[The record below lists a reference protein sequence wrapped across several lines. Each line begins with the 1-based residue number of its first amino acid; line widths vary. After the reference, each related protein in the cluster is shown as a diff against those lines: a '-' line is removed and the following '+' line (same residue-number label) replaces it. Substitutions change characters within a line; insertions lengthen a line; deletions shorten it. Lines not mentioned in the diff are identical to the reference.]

1 MCGTPSQ
8 EEEALRAIE
17 GDARAAT
24 GAGGKTIRKR
34 DGCHQGRRGG
44 STAAGGPRRRK
55 PRASHR
61 AGSLRRPGPLR
72 LPHGIWAGGASA
84 IKHER
89 SFL

>member
-8 EEEALRAIE
+8 EEEALRAID

-55 PRASHR
+55 PPRRITAP
-61 AGSLRRPGPLR
+61 AGPVAAAARHLGRRR
-72 LPHGIWAGGASA
+72 
-84 IKHER
+84 ER
-89 SFL
+89 N